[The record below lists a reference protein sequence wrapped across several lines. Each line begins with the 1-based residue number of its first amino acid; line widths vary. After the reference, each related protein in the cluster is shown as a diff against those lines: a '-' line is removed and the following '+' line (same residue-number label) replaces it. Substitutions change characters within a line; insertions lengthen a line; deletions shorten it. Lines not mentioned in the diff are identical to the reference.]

1 MFDKILN
8 EPDLFGIVCGT
19 CSENGAAV
27 EFDESLKLNDGELDD
42 AKVLILKPDAFY
54 STSRIPKPPPAPDCL
69 ILVNCLANG
78 EYDLYLIELKDVSD
92 TKQLKHQV
100 ITEKFKTMTEQ
111 FFVEFAVIF
120 SSVNYGLIKFYL
132 VTTYPKGGAFLS
144 EEGYRKKIKNCHL
157 ETYASLKPL
166 PLFGKAIL
174 IEPKSSPLTISAC

>member
-8 EPDLFGIVCGT
+8 EPDLFGIVCGS

-27 EFDESLKLNDGELDD
+27 EFDDSLSLNNDELDD
-42 AKVLILKPDAFY
+42 AKVLILKPDLYY
-54 STSRIPKPPPAPDCL
+54 SSGRMHNPPPSPDCL

-78 EYDLYLIELKDVSD
+78 EYGLYLIELKDVSD
-92 TKQLKHQV
+92 TKQLKHQE

-111 FFVEFAVIF
+111 FFVEFATIF

-132 VTTYPKGGAFLS
+132 VTTYLKGVD
-144 EEGYRKKIKNCHL
+144 YDKKIKTSHL
-157 ETYASLKPL
+157 DTYASLKPL

-174 IEPKSSPLTISAC
+174 IEPKPSPLKIV